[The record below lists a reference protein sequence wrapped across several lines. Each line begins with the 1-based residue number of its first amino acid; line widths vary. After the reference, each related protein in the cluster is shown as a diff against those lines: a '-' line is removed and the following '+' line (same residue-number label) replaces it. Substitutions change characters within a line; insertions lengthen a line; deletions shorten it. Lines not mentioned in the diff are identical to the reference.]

1 MLKIGLAVLLVSW
14 AVLMFWSA
22 FSLLF
27 SRVDRNGPAYADGTM
42 VSSFLQLILLP
53 CTHTILQLL
62 YGILVAL
69 PLVVFRLVYGAV
81 SLMLEL
87 SHPHSSFLTSTVAK
101 VLLSTVPEIIVTIIL
116 LAAGISTRKMY
127 KGLGRWGKVE
137 PESVDLM
144 ERK

>member
-1 MLKIGLAVLLVSW
+1 
-14 AVLMFWSA
+14 
-22 FSLLF
+22 
-27 SRVDRNGPAYADGTM
+27 M
-42 VSSFLQLILLP
+42 VSSFLPLSLLL

-87 SHPHSSFLTSTVAK
+87 NHPHSSFLTSTVAK
-101 VLLSTVPEIIVTIIL
+101 VLLSTVPEMIVTIIL
-116 LAAGISTRKMY
+116 LAAGISTRNMY
-127 KGLGRWGKVE
+127 MGLGKWRKVE
-137 PESVDLM
+137 LESVDLM